1 MSDLVTNNNESK
13 QTQRGKKKKEEDKGG
28 ISVLKTLTEPS
39 SVQETEPSSVQETE
53 PPSVQETESPS
64 VQETEPPS
72 VQETEPHV
80 EHQLGTSVEKID
92 EDDDEDEDGLQGLN
106 YVQIQNKHKYPKII
120 FIANKSPSVYVIP
133 QLNLQLNAGEVEAS
147 ASVSK
152 DALIQILNNAET
164 FNNLNGWDG
173 INAGIVIEISEKD

>member
-1 MSDLVTNNNESK
+1 MSDLVTNNTESK
-13 QTQRGKKKKEEDKGG
+13 RTQRGQKKKEEDKGG
-28 ISVLKTLTEPS
+28 ISVLKTLTEP
-39 SVQETEPSSVQETE
+39 
-53 PPSVQETESPS
+53 PS

-92 EDDDEDEDGLQGLN
+92 EDDEDEDGLQGLN
-106 YVQIQNKHKYPKII
+106 YVEIQNKHKYPKII